1 MTTVDTMT
9 VPLSEVFFPS
19 VVVCNINQ
27 VRKSF
32 FEELGIYDNETFIR
46 QIYYDYIEGKSSNT
60 LHDPHSSNV
69 SFTVWLEGFLYKV
82 ALPELKISPTMYFV
96 IGNSVGVSKILK
108 IVVPFWLLFVYVNYY
123 QNNQFYRVKNQIF
136 KILLLWHNNFQYFG
150 KHHWIV
156 DDKMH
161 DWWIF

>member
-69 SFTVWLEGFLYKV
+69 SHSLIRGVL
-82 ALPELKISPTMYFV
+82 IQSC
-96 IGNSVGVSKILK
+96 SVGAKNFTNYVFCHPQFSGVIQNIENHCAILTPVCLCRLLSK
-108 IVVPFWLLFVYVNYY
+108 
-123 QNNQFYRVKNQIF
+123 
-136 KILLLWHNNFQYFG
+136 
-150 KHHWIV
+150 
-156 DDKMH
+156 
-161 DWWIF
+161 

>member
-69 SFTVWLEGFLYKV
+69 SLYFQ
-82 ALPELKISPTMYFV
+82 I
-96 IGNSVGVSKILK
+96 ILWETK
-108 IVVPFWLLFVYVNYY
+108 M
-123 QNNQFYRVKNQIF
+123 
-136 KILLLWHNNFQYFG
+136 G
-150 KHHWIV
+150 K
-156 DDKMH
+156 
-161 DWWIF
+161 